1 MRCFLALP
9 RNVEFIVITPARQH
23 TYDNCVR
30 ENPCR
35 AMPCNTVSRISA
47 GNRLVEERPVPQSL
61 QERCEHLRTRKGL
74 QRRVQSF
81 EILKE
86 CSDVVAGI
94 DKEWASSFGIH
105 RFSTTGST
113 LPCNAKSRLLTAR
126 INVAYA
132 SRDVSIGRSNSSQ
145 CSLSGQS
152 LWNSQCNGEDYDRAT
167 NAHFRPDKSGATQAG
182 ASFRSL
188 EARPQGLLLV
198 PQIVQLDARRGML
211 VRQRLQAAR
220 FVTTS
225 PGANPPCSTTA
236 AGSTFVP
243 SPNFLQRTNIHE
255 RLSRLKRSEFRSAS

>member
-1 MRCFLALP
+1 MLLP
-9 RNVEFIVITPARQH
+9 GLTKSGRRLSEYTVFRPLDQH
-23 TYDNCVR
+23 
-30 ENPCR
+30 
-35 AMPCNTVSRISA
+35 
-47 GNRLVEERPVPQSL
+47 
-61 QERCEHLRTRKGL
+61 
-74 QRRVQSF
+74 
-81 EILKE
+81 
-86 CSDVVAGI
+86 
-94 DKEWASSFGIH
+94 
-105 RFSTTGST
+105 

-132 SRDVSIGRSNSSQ
+132 SGDVSIGRSNPSQ

-167 NAHFRPDKSGATQAG
+167 NAHFRPDKSGATQAD

-255 RLSRLKRSEFRSAS
+255 RLSRLKRSEFRSTS